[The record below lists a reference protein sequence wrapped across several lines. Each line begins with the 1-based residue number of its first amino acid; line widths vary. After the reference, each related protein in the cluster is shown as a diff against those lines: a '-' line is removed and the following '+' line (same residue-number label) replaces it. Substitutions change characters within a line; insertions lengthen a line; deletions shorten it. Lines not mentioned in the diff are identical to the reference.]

1 MTRGRFIVFDG
12 VEGSGKSTQMPRV
25 ARWIRDRHGEP
36 VTTRE
41 PGGTALAEE
50 IRRVALEDHD
60 EPLPKTAELLL
71 MFAARSVHLNNRIWP
86 ALQAGHWVLC
96 DRFVDAS
103 FAYQGAGQ
111 GLPSHD
117 IEQLEAMV
125 VGTQQPDCVFLFDL
139 PVEVLVQRV
148 AQRGHADRFDRA
160 ETDFHARVRTMYLE
174 RAQRRPERYAIIDAT
189 ASVESM
195 TRTICDELERRF
207 AG

>member
-1 MTRGRFIVFDG
+1 
-12 VEGSGKSTQMPRV
+12 
-25 ARWIRDRHGEP
+25 
-36 VTTRE
+36 
-41 PGGTALAEE
+41 
-50 IRRVALEDHD
+50 
-60 EPLPKTAELLL
+60 
-71 MFAARSVHLNNRIWP
+71 
-86 ALQAGHWVLC
+86 
-96 DRFVDAS
+96 
-103 FAYQGAGQ
+103 
-111 GLPSHD
+111 
-117 IEQLEAMV
+117 MV

-148 AQRGHADRFDRA
+148 AQRGNADRFDRA